1 MQLTYLVVPLLALAI
16 AARFVWSGER
26 PAPPVW
32 LAVALCLAS
41 YPLGI
46 LAANALGLD
55 VNSSSGRGVRL
66 SVAVEAAF
74 LAGPVATAAR
84 KASRSLAP
92 KRRSRER
99 A

>member
-1 MQLTYLVVPLLALAI
+1 MQLTYLVVPLLVLAI
-16 AARFVWSGER
+16 AVRFVWSGER
-26 PAPPVW
+26 PTPPIW

-46 LAANALGLD
+46 MAANALGMD

-74 LAGPVATAAR
+74 LAGPAATAAR
-84 KASRSLAP
+84 KAFRSLAP